1 MPLDYSDKR
10 GRYKGLHPSS
20 MPPGTPRFDNPSKRT
35 DVVYSRPAIRGQRE
49 AFRQTTAPKPPEPA
63 PEPIAPPV
71 EPTPTAASISLPDTT
86 GTPCSH
92 ADKEL

>member
-1 MPLDYSDKR
+1 MPEYPDNRAKH
-10 GRYKGLHPSS
+10 KGSAPWEFS
-20 MPPGTPRFDNPSKRT
+20 PGTPKFSNPAKVREG
-35 DVVYSRPAIRGQRE
+35 VVYSRPAIRGQRK